1 MMRNVTTGRTC
12 RVNSRRGCGS
22 VYGAII
28 SAKMANFLLTLR
40 QARTGRR
47 MKLAIVLALVIF
59 HLLVQVRSAAAQNL
73 PDTIEKIKPA
83 IVGIGTFQRTRRPP
97 SIFRGTGF
105 VIGDGL
111 HIATNAHVLP
121 DKVDGDRKEILAV
134 FAGKASAVDMR
145 EATKVAE
152 DRDHD
157 IAILK
162 ITGRPLTAMSF
173 SDSNRVREGE
183 NYAFTGFPIG
193 MVLGLNPVTHR
204 AIVSAITPIVI
215 PQLSAQQ
222 LDRKILTRLSAPYN
236 VFQLDATAYPGNSG
250 SPLYHPENGQV
261 VGIIN
266 KVFIQETKESVIQ
279 KPSGISYAI
288 PINYVQELLK
298 KSRIE

>member
-1 MMRNVTTGRTC
+1 MTNFWLT
-12 RVNSRRGCGS
+12 RRQ
-22 VYGAII
+22 
-28 SAKMANFLLTLR
+28 K
-40 QARTGRR
+40 RTGWRIKR
-47 MKLAIVLALVIF
+47 AIVLRLVIF
-59 HLLVQVRSAAAQNL
+59 LLLVQVRSAAPQNL

-83 IVGIGTFQRTRRPP
+83 IVGVGTFQRTRRPP

-105 VIGDGL
+105 VITDGL

-121 DKVDGDRKEILAV
+121 DKVDGERKEIVAV
-134 FAGKASAVDMR
+134 FAGKASAVDIR
-145 EATKVAE
+145 EATLVAE
-152 DRDHD
+152 DREHD

-162 ITGRPLTAMSF
+162 ITGRPLTAMSL
-173 SDSNRVREGE
+173 SDSSRVREGE
-183 NYAFTGFPIG
+183 SYVFTGFPIG
-193 MVLGLNPVTHR
+193 MVLGLNAVTHR

-215 PQLSAQQ
+215 PQLSARQ
-222 LDRKILTRLSAPYN
+222 LDKKILNRLSAPYD

-266 KVFIQETKESVIQ
+266 KVFIQETKESVLQ

-288 PINYVQELLK
+288 PINHLQELLR